1 LPLAKNA
8 RGRLSHIRLAVAASL
23 LAIETLKWIEL
34 LCIDMEGDIPNCT
47 GCGKSGYYGVCDDCR
62 QPDHEI
68 EPINRNARKPSHND
82 TNHGYKEWLP

>member
-1 LPLAKNA
+1 
-8 RGRLSHIRLAVAASL
+8 
-23 LAIETLKWIEL
+23 
-34 LCIDMEGDIPNCT
+34 MERDIPNCT